1 MPRRIRGERE
11 GLNEKKK
18 ITREDGIEKRKGEGA
33 RS

>member
-11 GLNEKKK
+11 GLNEKK